1 MSSTFKPT
9 TPLLTVDIVI
19 EVSDLENL
27 SHKHHPIVLIERN
40 NPPEG
45 WALPG
50 GFVDVGETV
59 EQAALREAKEETN
72 LDVTL
77 MELLGIYSDPERD
90 TRGHT
95 VSAVYIA
102 SVDSTS
108 ATNARAQDD
117 AKNLQLCDPT
127 KPPGVLAFD
136 HQKILDDYLFFKKTG
151 ERPKV
156 G

>member
-9 TPLLTVDIVI
+9 TPLLTVDIII
-19 EVSDLENL
+19 EISGNTD
-27 SHKHHPIVLIERN
+27 PQIVLIERK
-40 NPPEG
+40 NPPPG

-59 EQAALREAKEETN
+59 EQAAIREAKEETN

-77 MELLGIYSDPERD
+77 TDLLGIYSDPARD
-90 TRGHT
+90 SRGHT

-102 SVDSTS
+102 KGTGE
-108 ATNARAQDD
+108 AKAQDD
-117 AKNLQLCDPT
+117 AANLQICDPGN
-127 KPPGVLAFD
+127 PPGVLAFD
-136 HQKILDDYLFFKKTG
+136 HQRILEDYIVYRDTG
-151 ERPKV
+151 KFPAI